1 MYFQDGESQI
11 NILYSELLKTRKSV
25 TKFMT
30 IKSWLIQGQQHHD
43 NSHIYLGA
51 VAAQQT
57 EISSATAGQ
66 QAAVIFLLYQD
77 TVIDEAAVVTDGE
90 ENQ

>member
-1 MYFQDGESQI
+1 
-11 NILYSELLKTRKSV
+11 
-25 TKFMT
+25 MT
-30 IKSWLIQGQQHHD
+30 IKSWLIQGPQHYD
-43 NSHIYLGA
+43 SNHIYLGA

-66 QAAVIFLLYQD
+66 QTAVIFPLYQEEYEG
-77 TVIDEAAVVTDGE
+77 TVIDEAAVVTGGE